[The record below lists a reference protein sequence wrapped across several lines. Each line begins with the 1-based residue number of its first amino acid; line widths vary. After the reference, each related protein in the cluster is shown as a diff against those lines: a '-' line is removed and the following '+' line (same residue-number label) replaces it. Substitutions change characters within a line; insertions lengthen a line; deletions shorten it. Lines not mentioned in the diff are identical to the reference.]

1 LDKKLKVDASARKTE
16 PKRKRSKWEVERWRR
31 NLVLAIISLTI
42 VAAVGIIAYGYY
54 VNRIKP
60 WHQPIVRVNDTVFDM
75 RYFVGMLRLWGVG
88 QNPSAGVEAAQQT
101 AATMISNELM
111 KHGAQRQ
118 FGINASQEAVEGE
131 IRGIFGLEVTDA
143 DFEQKY
149 RDALKNLADMGLSEA
164 EFRRLYGDSLAEPQ
178 ILRTELLARIGEERY
193 PVDGLF
199 PHVHVQ
205 AILVTGSDNATAVKA
220 RWSEGITE
228 LSTAFPD
235 ARYYPT
241 KEGLEW
247 LPKGIESSA
256 FDDYAFGE
264 GCKTEN
270 LGAISD
276 PIEDSDESGKF
287 WVIQVLGAADR
298 PLSEDHRAEF
308 TGEALNDWLENEKKA
323 ESNEVVNYLEGP
335 DGYEKIYWALDN
347 V

>member
-1 LDKKLKVDASARKTE
+1 MDKKLKVDASARKAD
-16 PKRKRSKWEVERWRR
+16 PKRKRSKWEVERRRR

-42 VAAVGIIAYGYY
+42 IAAVGIIAYGYY
-54 VNRIKP
+54 ATRIKP

-75 RYFVGMLRLWGVG
+75 EYFVGMLRLSGVG
-88 QNPSAGVEAAQQT
+88 QNPSAGVETAQQT

-111 KHGAQRQ
+111 KQGAQKQ
-118 FGINASQEAVEGE
+118 FDIAASREAVEGE
-131 IRGIFGLEVTDA
+131 IREVFGLEVTDE

-149 RDALKNLADMGLSEA
+149 QDALRTLADMGLSE
-164 EFRRLYGDSLAEPQ
+164 EDFRRLWGDSVAEPAV
-178 ILRTELLARIGEERY
+178 LGRELMSRIGDEEY

-205 AILVTGSDNATAVKA
+205 AILVTGSDNATAAKA
-220 RWSEGITE
+220 RWSEGMTQ
-228 LSTAFPD
+228 LSTDFPD

-241 KEGLEW
+241 KEGVEW
-247 LPKGIESSA
+247 LPKGIESTS

-264 GCKTEN
+264 GAKTEN
-270 LGAISD
+270 LGLISD

-298 PLSEDHRAEF
+298 PLSEDDRNEL
-308 TGEALNDWLENEKKA
+308 TDEALNEWLENEKNP
-323 ESNEVVNYLEGP
+323 EVNEVINYLEGG
-335 DGYEKIYWALDN
+335 DGYKKIRWALDN